1 MWTADRTC
9 ERREGVDESGE
20 QPEGQPNRLV
30 MTTGSKRPGA
40 QPKRQRERRG
50 ERRKGERQTRQ
61 CNANV
66 LHVVFHFPTASTET
80 ATPAA
85 AATVRLQ

>member
-40 QPKRQRERRG
+40 QPKRQRRRRG
-50 ERRKGERQTRQ
+50 EEERERDRPENATQTL
-61 CNANV
+61 C
-66 LHVVFHFPTASTET
+66 TS
-80 ATPAA
+80 
-85 AATVRLQ
+85 